1 MRFEK
6 MHPADQLVAI
16 MARIYRGGMTTTSGG
31 NLSILDENGDI
42 WITPSGIDKGSL
54 TRSDMIQVKPDGA
67 LIGVHKPSV
76 ELPFHREIYRRRPG
90 LKAIVHAH
98 PPTLVAY
105 SLARVIPDV
114 RVTPSAAEICG
125 RVAMAP
131 YAVPGSARLG
141 DNIAQEFEKG
151 FDSVMLEN
159 HGVVCAADTL
169 LRAFQRFETLDFC
182 GRLGLNAAKLGGAA
196 PLTDAQLASHAAL
209 VPDTLVPRA
218 PSSEE
223 RAARRD
229 LSAMARRCYEQK
241 LFTSTQGAFSL
252 RLSDGSFLITPHG
265 EDRCLTDGDDLVLV
279 KDGAC
284 EPGKRPSRWA
294 SLHGAIYAAQPGA
307 ASVATAQPPA
317 AMAFAATGAAL
328 DSRTIPESYICLRD
342 VLRLPFD
349 LKSPSDA
356 ARALDERHPVALID
370 HRAAVA
376 VGTSLINAFDR
387 LEVLEYSAAAILAC
401 KDVGPLVLI
410 TPDEV
415 RDIEAA
421 FHLN

>member
-1 MRFEK
+1 MHIDR
-6 MHPADQLVAI
+6 MHPADQLVAF

-31 NLSILDENGDI
+31 NLSILDEDGDI

-54 TRSDMIQVKPDGA
+54 TRADMIQVKPDGT
-67 LIGVHKPSV
+67 LIGIHKPSV
-76 ELPFHREIYRRRPG
+76 ELPFHREIYRRRPD
-90 LKAIVHAH
+90 LRAIVHAH

-105 SLARVIPDV
+105 SLARRIPDT

-125 RVAMAP
+125 KVAMAP
-131 YAVPGSARLG
+131 YAVPGSAQLG
-141 DNIAQEFEKG
+141 ANIAREFEKG

-159 HGVVCAADTL
+159 HGVVCGADTL
-169 LRAFQRFETLDFC
+169 SRAFRRFEALDFC

-196 PLTDAQLASHAAL
+196 PLSDAQLALRLPVCPDSLAAH
-209 VPDTLVPRA
+209 V

-229 LSAMARRCYEQK
+229 LSAMVRRCYDQK

-252 RLSDGSFLITPHG
+252 RLSDGSFLITPHD
-265 EDRCLTDGDDLVLV
+265 EDLGLMDADSLVYV

-284 EPGKRPSRWA
+284 ESGKRPSRWA
-294 SLHGAIYAAQPGA
+294 ALHGAIYAAQPGA
-307 ASVATAQPPA
+307 ASIATAHSPA
-317 AMAFAATGAAL
+317 AMAFATTGATL

-342 VLRLPFD
+342 VLRLPYA
-349 LKSPSDA
+349 LGNVEDA

-370 HRAAVA
+370 HQCAVA

-387 LEVLEYSAAAILAC
+387 MEVLEYSAAAILAC
-401 KDVGPLVLI
+401 KEVGPLVLI

-415 RDIEAA
+415 KDIEEA